1 MSYFAIRQVI
11 FWRKRN
17 FREIFPCAKTSLLFS
32 AELLRC
38 RRGARGTC
46 GTIWSSSHTKL
57 CDLKT
62 KLGKVGLENGTH
74 CALRTNSNIY
84 YSCTLPLEVY
94 LSLWPNSKTVLSVW
108 NSSDTKSK
116 VDCKIVKNKSWIWDF
131 QNQNFIRRLSKSKID
146 YEIVK
151 FKSWV
156 WDCQNKK
163 LIMRLSK

>member
-1 MSYFAIRQVI
+1 MSYLAISHVRL
-11 FWRKRN
+11 WRKRN
-17 FREIFPCAKTSLLFS
+17 LREIFPLAKASLLFS
-32 AELLRC
+32 AEQLQC

-94 LSLWPNSKTVLSVW
+94 LSLWPNSKNVLSEW
-108 NSSDTKSK
+108 NYSDTKSK
-116 VDCKIVKNKSWIWDF
+116 VDCNIVKNKSWIWDF
-131 QNQNFIRRLSKSKID
+131 QDQKLILRLSRSKAD
-146 YEIVK
+146 YEIIK
-151 FKSWV
+151 IKSWE
-156 WDCQNKK
+156 WDCWD
-163 LIMRLSK
+163 

>member
-1 MSYFAIRQVI
+1 M
-11 FWRKRN
+11 
-17 FREIFPCAKTSLLFS
+17 REIFPLAKASLLFS
-32 AELLRC
+32 AEQLQC

-94 LSLWPNSKTVLSVW
+94 LSLWPNSKNVLSEW
-108 NSSDTKSK
+108 NYSDTKSK
-116 VDCKIVKNKSWIWDF
+116 VDCKIVKK
-131 QNQNFIRRLSKSKID
+131 KVE

-151 FKSWV
+151 IKSWL
-156 WDCQNKK
+156 WDFQDKK
-163 LIMRLSK
+163 LIVWLSKTKVDFEIVKIKSWL